1 MDLSAKKAN
10 MGTSVLAG
18 LLTAGIIGIVLEL
31 VQLPLGTAIGAFAG
45 GVVAALLVHAQRARA
60 IVAGFIVGLL
70 SFPIQLLLF
79 SVIMITGFYTPPEV
93 PPISE
98 NELLIALAA
107 TVIIQVVAGAIG
119 GLLGG
124 VLRHP
129 SAPVVEV
136 ARPSI
141 PPPPPRPEKYCVQC
155 GAGLAK
161 ETPICPAC
169 GAKQAQ

>member
-1 MDLSAKKAN
+1 MSAKKAS

-18 LLTAGIIGIVLEL
+18 LLIAGIIGIILEL

-45 GVVAALLVHAQRARA
+45 GVVAALLIHAQRARA

-70 SFPIQLLLF
+70 SLPIQLLLF

-124 VLRHP
+124 IVRHP
-129 SAPVVEV
+129 SAPLVEV
-136 ARPSI
+136 PRASI

-161 ETPICPAC
+161 ETPVCPAC